1 MPLDFARY
9 KPLLGD
15 YLRLRGISF
24 ETRGNFRCF
33 LHDDGETP
41 LNVPDATEFFRL
53 DYESSRAAITKAPE
67 GVADVADVDP
77 NRDNV
82 RRAQHGTD

>member
-1 MPLDFARY
+1 MHT
-9 KPLLGD
+9 D
-15 YLRLRGISF
+15 YAI
-24 ETRGNFRCF
+24 EACDNN
-33 LHDDGETP
+33 GETP